1 MWWLVYWQRKIFGEL
16 LADLL
21 MTDVVHHRQLTG
33 TLIFTLVQIVDE
45 ILLVH
50 FLDAD
55 YDRPSSVQR
64 FRILFVP
71 LLLATAYNNT

>member
-1 MWWLVYWQRKIFGEL
+1 
-16 LADLL
+16 

-33 TLIFTLVQIVDE
+33 TLIFTLVQIIDE

-55 YDRPSSVQR
+55 YDRPSRVQR

>member
-1 MWWLVYWQRKIFGEL
+1 
-16 LADLL
+16 
-21 MTDVVHHRQLTG
+21 MTDVVHHPQLTG
-33 TLIFTLVQIVDE
+33 TLIFTLVQIIDE